1 MAKQN
6 RKGKGITLVFIIF
19 LLLVLAASFG
29 LNFLMITKNNEKKKE
44 YKSVKE
50 EYNTLKKEYDKA
62 AASVSDVDAKIK
74 KYDNI
79 DKLVEDSHKGY
90 YAAIKEVEDAILAGK
105 SSAKIAYLT
114 FDDGPYNS
122 TWNVFDI
129 LDRYNVKATFFTI
142 SLNGENC
149 FDKKS
154 ANCHSLYPEYVK
166 RGHTIANHTY
176 YHSIWGSTYSSPS
189 SFIEQVKMQEEQIK
203 NKAGVTPK
211 ILRFPG
217 GIPTAQRML
226 GENGF
231 NTVTAELKNMGY
243 GWVDWTAEDGDG
255 KESLTSGA
263 QAMSILKSMID
274 EPIEV
279 ILMHDYNWDTI
290 SILPEAIEYLQNKGY
305 TLFPLFYESNM
316 VNK

>member
-203 NKAGVTPK
+203 
-211 ILRFPG
+211 

-226 GENGF
+226 GESGF